1 MYRSPCPPAVEIGTR
16 RVHRLGFG
24 TVRIVGP
31 GAWGEPADRATSRR
45 VLRRAVELGVD
56 FIDTADSYG
65 PFVGEE
71 IIREA
76 LYPYTDVMVATKGG
90 LVRTGP
96 GQWVPLGRPEYLR
109 QCVEMSLRRLGVDR
123 IDLYQLHKL
132 DPAVPLEES
141 LGALTEL
148 REQGKIAEIGLSQV
162 SVSEIDRARRVTR
175 IASVQNRFNVED
187 RSREDELRYCENHGV
202 AFIPWFPLA
211 DGRLAELGGP
221 LAELSADTGHTPAQL
236 SLAWLLAKSPVVVPI
251 PGTSSV
257 AHLEENVAAGITL
270 TENQFAALDNWSHQ
284 SRRR

>member
-1 MYRSPCPPAVEIGTR
+1 M
-16 RVHRLGFG
+16 
-24 TVRIVGP
+24 
-31 GAWGEPADRATSRR
+31 
-45 VLRRAVELGVD
+45 LRRAVELGVD

-65 PFVGEE
+65 PFVGEK

-76 LYPYTDVMVATKGG
+76 LYPYTGVLVATKGG

-96 GQWVPLGRPEYLR
+96 RQWVPVGRPEYLR

-141 LGALTEL
+141 LGALRDL

-187 RSREDELRYCENHGV
+187 CSREDELRYCENHGIP
-202 AFIPWFPLA
+202 FIPWFPLA
-211 DGRLAELGGP
+211 EGRLARPGGP
-221 LAELSADTGHTPAQL
+221 LSELSADTGHTPTQL

-251 PGTSSV
+251 PGTGSV
-257 AHLEENVAAGITL
+257 EHLEENVAAAGITL
-270 TENQFAALDNWSHQ
+270 TENQFAALDNWSH
-284 SRRR
+284 